1 MASTTNPDEQKS
13 SAPKRRRST
22 RKTSASSQPKDTTA
36 PTSSATDNT
45 AEQAPAKRTTKR
57 TAKRSTKRTV
67 KQTPKAEQPAK
78 KTTRSRRSAT
88 KAAEPTPV
96 TSWSIEVP
104 AEAKVKAAEINRDE
118 LDAKTRVH
126 QLARTLEITSKQL
139 ITLLGDLGM
148 KKAVMSSLTKDE
160 VVQVVDA
167 ISGDAEAASSTEDT
181 DAPAPSNP
189 AEEPSSEKAPSDTA
203 PRKRGRARRVTR
215 EAAAPSDA
223 DIDAE
228 NAVISE
234 ADIAEAS
241 EPDVSVMDEVVVKE
255 GTQKRASRKRRA
267 TRSTAAPESSGAT
280 EVREAAE
287 TGESAE
293 AAESAESAEKKPKKA
308 KDSKKKDK
316 KSKGKKDS
324 EKGSAKKSSKK
335 DSGKKTS
342 SKKAAAD
349 ADASDAEALDPKTE
363 KIRQR
368 VEKNV
373 ANEIHQIEEKVE
385 RELAE
390 KVEDTPELEAPEPEA
405 AELETDDLEATE
417 TEAPEAP
424 EPLFRSPIFL
434 PPTPAAEADAEVLEI
449 IGVSPEELA
458 ADDDDDSYGDSH
470 GDSHAEDDSDD
481 SDSSSSAKRRRRG
494 RRGGGRGR
502 GSGSGSSSAQD
513 DAHSSEHKKSAKDDQ
528 HSEAEELPEEPVAL
542 RGSTRL
548 EAQRRRRNEMRE
560 EGRKK
565 RHVVSQAEFLARRES
580 VERTMVVRERQRT
593 EGPGNVTEVGVLEDE
608 MLVEHFVTSDAQ
620 ASMIGNIYLGRVQNV
635 LPSMEAAF
643 IDIGKG
649 RNGVLYAGEV
659 DWRAHGLGGRQRR
672 IEQALKSG
680 DQVLVQVSK
689 DPVGHKGARLTTQI
703 SLAGRYLVYV
713 PGGRS
718 AGISRKLPGPERK
731 RLKEVL
737 KKVVP
742 DDGGAI
748 IRTAAEG
755 VAEDAIAADV
765 NRLHSLWQDIEQ
777 RTAKEKKSRG
787 NKPVT
792 MYEEPN
798 LLVKVVRD
806 LFNEDF
812 SRLVVDG
819 ERPWNTVHAYVQSVA
834 PDLLDRLERFDR
846 SEHEGKDAFTVY
858 RIDEQI
864 QKALSRKV
872 WLPSGGTLVI
882 DRTEAMTVIDVN
894 TGKFTGSG
902 GNLEETVTRNNLEAA
917 EEIVRQ
923 MRLRDLGGMIV
934 VDFID
939 MVLPENQDL
948 VLRRLTEALGRDR
961 TRHQVSEV
969 TSLGLVQMT
978 RKRLG
983 TGLMETFSTPCEH
996 CDGTGYQVHADP
1008 VEAQEEPEYR
1018 GKGRGKHS
1026 RGDSR
1031 GDSRRGD
1038 SREDRKGHKDHGA
1051 EDAADSTQAEDAP
1064 SIEDLVNA
1072 VVVED
1077 ESTTE
1082 ETTAHEDSQKQSG
1095 RGRRRRVR
1103 SRSRQDDRHDDRQ
1116 DDRPEDSAKD
1126 DSSERSIAEI
1136 TAEAIAVAAKE
1147 DPDEPSAADYLP
1159 LTDDEDTAGTP
1170 STSATPDKQPSRS
1183 RQRRTR
1189 RAATAAR
1196 KGKDTPAEPTVE
1208 SEIKKQ
1214 AEVLAQTAP
1223 AEEETQPHTYEEAVA
1238 AFEASPRRKRR
1249 TRGNSRSDHRPRKED
1264 FVDAT
1269 ASDVPDDGFE
1279 PVEIDKP
1286 TKQDDEQPSR
1296 DRRSRRGTRRGGS
1309 KRAEVSRTDSATP
1322 EQPEATE
1329 QHDTTTGEDA
1339 AETKQQTQV
1348 RKTRAKRAVRRS
1360 LRKQREDAAPEAQDV
1375 ASEYTTPAEDTAVE
1389 KKIVKLKARGR
1400 RRAVRRISRTRA
1412 AAKKTVSEA
1421 DAPKSTPEL
1430 TSEPEADVQV
1440 VKSRRGRRR
1449 VVRRSTGR

>member
-22 RKTSASSQPKDTTA
+22 RKTSASTQPKDTTA
-36 PTSSATDNT
+36 PTSSATDNA

-57 TAKRSTKRTV
+57 TAKRSTKRAV

-78 KTTRSRRSAT
+78 KSTRSRRSAT
-88 KAAEPTPV
+88 KAAEPTAV

-104 AEAKVKAAEINRDE
+104 AEAKAKAAEINRDE

-167 ISGDAEAASSTEDT
+167 ISGEAEAASSTEDT
-181 DAPAPSNP
+181 AAPAPSSP
-189 AEEPSSEKAPSDTA
+189 AEEPSSEKASEETA

-241 EPDVSVMDEVVVKE
+241 EPDASVMDEVVVKE

-267 TRSTAAPESSGAT
+267 TRSTAVPESTEAT
-280 EVREAAE
+280 EATESAEA
-287 TGESAE
+287 GESAE

-390 KVEDTPELEAPEPEA
+390 KVEEAPDTAEAADLEAPETP
-405 AELETDDLEATE
+405 EATE

-458 ADDDDDSYGDSH
+458 ADEDHDSYGDSH

-513 DAHSSEHKKSAKDDQ
+513 DAHSGEHKKSAKDDQ
-528 HSEAEELPEEPVAL
+528 HSEPEELPEEPVAL

-593 EGPGNVTEVGVLEDE
+593 EGPGTVTEVGVLEDE

-755 VAEDAIAADV
+755 VAEEAIAADV

-1038 SREDRKGHKDHGA
+1038 SREDRKDHKDDGA

-1077 ESTTE
+1077 ESTTQ
-1082 ETTAHEDSQKQSG
+1082 ETTAHGDTQKQSG

-1103 SRSRQDDRHDDRQ
+1103 SRSRQDDSRQ
-1116 DDRPEDSAKD
+1116 DDRLEDSAKD

-1170 STSATPDKQPSRS
+1170 STPATPDKQPSRS

-1279 PVEIDKP
+1279 PVEIKKRSDK
-1286 TKQDDEQPSR
+1286 DEEQPSR

-1329 QHDTTTGEDA
+1329 QPDTTASEDA

-1360 LRKQREDAAPEAQDV
+1360 LRKQREDAAPEAEDV
-1375 ASEYTTPAEDTAVE
+1375 ASEDTTPAEDTAVE

-1412 AAKKTVSEA
+1412 AAKKTASEV
-1421 DAPKSTPEL
+1421 DSPQSAPEA

>member
-1 MASTTNPDEQKS
+1 MASTTNPEEQKS
-13 SAPKRRRST
+13 SATKKRRST
-22 RKTSASSQPKDTTA
+22 RRASS
-36 PTSSATDNT
+36 
-45 AEQAPAKRTTKR
+45 PAAAKPEART
-57 TAKRSTKRTV
+57 KRSTK
-67 KQTPKAEQPAK
+67 KAKPEVQ
-78 KTTRSRRSAT
+78 
-88 KAAEPTPV
+88 
-96 TSWSIEVP
+96 WSIEIPEV
-104 AEAKVKAAEINRDE
+104 AKVKAAEIKLEDLE
-118 LDAKTRVH
+118 PKTRVH
-126 QLARTLEITSKQL
+126 QLARDLEITSKQL

-148 KKAVMSSLTKDE
+148 KKVVMSSLTKDE
-160 VVQVVDA
+160 VAQATGA
-167 ISGDAEAASSTEDT
+167 ISGAEPTAAKPTAAKLAAEVASKDAAPKKAKEA
-181 DAPAPSNP
+181 
-189 AEEPSSEKAPSDTA
+189 A
-203 PRKRGRARRVTR
+203 PRKRRATR
-215 EAAAPSDA
+215 EAAAPADS
-223 DIDAE
+223 DIDADD
-228 NAVISE
+228 AVMTA
-234 ADIAEAS
+234 ADVAEAS
-241 EPDVSVMDEVVVKE
+241 DDGSVMDEVVVKE
-255 GTQKRASRKRRA
+255 GTQKRATRKRRA
-267 TRSTAAPESSGAT
+267 TRSTAEP
-280 EVREAAE
+280 AAE
-287 TGESAE
+287 TK
-293 AAESAESAEKKPKKA
+293 AAPEEKPKK
-308 KDSKKKDK
+308 KSKKKAAEPATTEPTEAEPKEKPKK
-316 KSKGKKDS
+316 KSKGKK
-324 EKGSAKKSSKK
+324 
-335 DSGKKTS
+335 
-342 SKKAAAD
+342 AA
-349 ADASDAEALDPKTE
+349 EDPKTE

-390 KVEDTPELEAPEPEA
+390 KVEEAPATSDTTTTPETPETPATSATPE
-405 AELETDDLEATE
+405 T
-417 TEAPEAP
+417 P

-449 IGVSPEELA
+449 IGVSPEELTAAATDTQA
-458 ADDDDDSYGDSH
+458 ADTHDTPD
-470 GDSHAEDDSDD
+470 EDTDTHEDTD
-481 SDSSSSAKRRRRG
+481 PTAKRRRRG

-502 GSGSGSSSAQD
+502 GTIAADYEDSQASGSHANTTHANGSHA
-513 DAHSSEHKKSAKDDQ
+513 SEDTEDS
-528 HSEAEELPEEPVAL
+528 LPDEPVAL

-580 VERTMVVRERQRT
+580 VERTMVVRERQRS
-593 EGPGNVTEVGVLEDE
+593 EGPGTVTEVGVLEDE

-755 VAEDAIAADV
+755 VAEEAIAADV
-765 NRLHSLWQDIEQ
+765 NRLHSLWQEIEQ

-834 PDLLDRLERFDR
+834 PDLLERLERFDR
-846 SEHEGKDAFTVY
+846 SEHEGKDAFAVH

-1008 VEAQEEPEYR
+1008 VEPKEEPEHR
-1018 GKGRGKHS
+1018 SKGRKPS
-1026 RGDSR
+1026 RT
-1031 GDSRRGD
+1031 
-1038 SREDRKGHKDHGA
+1038 EKPAETPKD
-1051 EDAADSTQAEDAP
+1051 TQAEP
-1064 SIEDLVNA
+1064 SIEELVNA
-1072 VVVED
+1072 VVVE
-1077 ESTTE
+1077 
-1082 ETTAHEDSQKQSG
+1082 EDTQAQ
-1095 RGRRRRVR
+1095 
-1103 SRSRQDDRHDDRQ
+1103 
-1116 DDRPEDSAKD
+1116 
-1126 DSSERSIAEI
+1126 RSIEEI
-1136 TAEAIAVAAKE
+1136 SAEAIAIAAQE

-1159 LTDDEDTAGTP
+1159 LIEEP
-1170 STSATPDKQPSRS
+1170 SPS
-1183 RQRRTR
+1183 RQRRNR
-1189 RAATAAR
+1189 RAAR
-1196 KGKDTPAEPTVE
+1196 KSEKSPRPVE

-1214 AEVLAQTAP
+1214 AEVLAQAAP
-1223 AEEETQPHTYEEAVA
+1223 AEEPQTLTYEEALA

-1279 PVEIDKP
+1279 PVEIDK
-1286 TKQDDEQPSR
+1286 EQASR
-1296 DRRSRRGTRRGGS
+1296 ERRSRRGTRRGGTQEAAVS
-1309 KRAEVSRTDSATP
+1309 HTASDTREQQAEAKTRTKRAI
-1322 EQPEATE
+1322 
-1329 QHDTTTGEDA
+1329 
-1339 AETKQQTQV
+1339 
-1348 RKTRAKRAVRRS
+1348 RRS
-1360 LRKQREDAAPEAQDV
+1360 LRKQPEPVAPEEHPAAAPVE
-1375 ASEYTTPAEDTAVE
+1375 E

-1400 RRAVRRISRTRA
+1400 RRAVRRIRTA
-1412 AAKKTVSEA
+1412 TTP
-1421 DAPKSTPEL
+1421 APAVTPE
-1430 TSEPEADVQV
+1430 EPKEADVQV
-1440 VKSRRGRRR
+1440 VQSRRGRRR